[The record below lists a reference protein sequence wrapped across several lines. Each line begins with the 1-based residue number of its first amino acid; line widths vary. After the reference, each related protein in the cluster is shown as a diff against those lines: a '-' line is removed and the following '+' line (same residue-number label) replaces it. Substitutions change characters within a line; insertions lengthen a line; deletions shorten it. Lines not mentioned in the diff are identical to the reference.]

1 MRESPLARI
10 LFGVFAAL
18 TVYASLYPMEGWRDP
33 GVSPFAYLAAPW
45 PRHITRFDMVVNVLG
60 YVPYGFLAA
69 AALQPRLRGARAF
82 TAAVASAMV
91 LTLILEALQS
101 YLPVRIASNL
111 DALCNVLG
119 AALGAGAAVR
129 YGPRLLAEGPFG
141 RLRGSAFIAGGA
153 IDLGLALV
161 GLWLFIQ
168 LNPTMLLFGAGDL
181 REIIGAREPRGE
193 RPEFFITIEALTAAA
208 NLAAASLLLS
218 SLAAPGARLRLH
230 VFALVCAALVVRTA
244 AFAIVMR
251 AEDVF
256 AWLTP
261 GAEIGLATGLVLAL
275 FVVGLPRGVRL
286 TLAALLIMA
295 ATVLVNLAPPNPYLS
310 ASLKVWQQ
318 GHFLNFNGL
327 TRLVSALWPFAALGY
342 LMYLAG
348 TRPREAE
355 QKA

>member
-10 LFGVFAAL
+10 LFAVFAAL
-18 TVYASLYPMEGWRDP
+18 TIYASLYPMEGWRDP
-33 GVSPFAYLAAPW
+33 GVSPFAYLTAPW
-45 PRHITRFDMVVNVLG
+45 PRHITRFDIAVNILG

-69 AALQPRLRGARAF
+69 AAVQPRLRGAAAF
-82 TAAVASAMV
+82 VAATASALV

-111 DALCNVLG
+111 DSMCNLLG
-119 AALGAGAAVR
+119 AAIGAAAAVR
-129 YGPRLLAEGPFG
+129 YAPKLFVEGPFA
-141 RLRGSAFIAGGA
+141 RLRQSAFLPGGV
-153 IDLGLALV
+153 IDLGLALM

-168 LNPTMLLFGAGDL
+168 LNPTSLLFGAGDL
-181 REIIGAREPRGE
+181 RELVGAREPRGE

-208 NLAAASLLLS
+208 NLTAASLILS
-218 SLAAPGARLRLH
+218 SLAARRTALRLH
-230 VFALVCAALVVRTA
+230 VAVLLGVALIVRTA

-251 AEDVF
+251 AENVF
-256 AWLTP
+256 AWLTH
-261 GAEIGLATGLVLAL
+261 GAQIGLAIGAVVALVA
-275 FVVGLPRGVRL
+275 VALPRGWRL
-286 TLAALLIMA
+286 ILAALLMMA
-295 ATVLVNLAPPNPYLS
+295 ATVLVNLAPPNPYLA

-348 TRPREAE
+348 SRAREPE
-355 QKA
+355 QKP